1 MIYAV
6 GEIERL
12 QNALVDGWYGLSQT
26 GKAFVFL
33 IVLAVLFTLTRNAES
48 NTLIAVSALTGLV
61 IIAYFVIF
69 FMAHF

>member
-1 MIYAV
+1 MGMGVID
-6 GEIERL
+6 RL
-12 QNALVDGWYGLSQT
+12 QNAIVDGWYGLSQG

-33 IVLAVLFTLTRNAES
+33 LVLAVLFTLTRNAES

-61 IIAYFVIF
+61 IIAYFMIF

>member
-1 MIYAV
+1 MAMW
-6 GEIERL
+6 EIERL
-12 QNALVDGWYGLSQT
+12 QNAIVDGWYGLSQA

-33 IVLAVLFTLTRNAES
+33 LVLAVLFTLTRNAES

-61 IIAYFVIF
+61 IIAYFMIF

>member
-1 MIYAV
+1 MAM
-6 GEIERL
+6 GEIDRL
-12 QNALVDGWYGLSQT
+12 QNAIADGWFGLSQA

-33 IVLAVLFTLTRNAES
+33 LVLAVLFTLTRNAES

-61 IIAYFVIF
+61 IIAYFMIF

>member
-1 MIYAV
+1 MLEV
-6 GEIERL
+6 ERL
-12 QNALVDGWYGLSQT
+12 QNALFDGWYGLSQT

-61 IIAYFVIF
+61 IIAYFMIF

>member
-1 MIYAV
+1 MP
-6 GEIERL
+6 EIEFL
-12 QNALVDGWYGLSQT
+12 QNAIVEGWYGLSQT
-26 GKAFVFL
+26 GKACVFL

-61 IIAYFVIF
+61 IIAYFMIF